1 MPQPAPWK
9 AIAAMSENRVIGNG
23 NEIPWRISEDFKWFK
38 ATTMGGVL
46 VMGRKTWDSIGR
58 PLPGRKTAVVSRSH
72 PDLPVDIDLLD
83 GLGAIE
89 SRNYQDQI
97 WICGGAEIYRQALP
111 NCQELYLTLVKRQVE
126 GDAFFPEFEDGFKLD
141 EIIRD
146 ESEFQIR
153 RYTRA

>member
-1 MPQPAPWK
+1 MLSMIFACDEEG
-9 AIAAMSENRVIGNG
+9 AIGKDG
-23 NEIPWRISEDFKWFK
+23 DLPWRQSSDLQFFKR
-38 ATTMGGVL
+38 TTLNKTV

-72 PDLPVDIDLLD
+72 PDLPFDIDLLD

-111 NCQELYLTLVKRQVE
+111 NCQELYLTIVKRQVE
-126 GDAFFPEFEDGFKLD
+126 GDAFFPEFEDSFKLD